1 MKKTNN
7 SSYNRIVEYLK
18 NDQYVDDGEKRFLIN
33 YATQLYKN
41 NIENVEI
48 ESIEDVYES
57 LKKYGETLKY
67 MEDTSFTRMRIN
79 DVINILQEISVSK
92 IDDELIKDVSY
103 KIDKL
108 YIQSDLPIR
117 KNSSLSYNLKKVVG
131 RKK

>member
-1 MKKTNN
+1 MKKINN
-7 SSYNRIVEYLK
+7 SSYNRIIEYLK
-18 NDQYVDDGEKRFLIN
+18 NDQYIDDSEKRFLIN

-57 LKKYGETLKY
+57 LKKYCETLKY